1 VRAQF
6 NAMPPVAAVRRAWT
20 DPGNNPRW
28 HKTSQRM
35 VRAYM
40 PLLAE
45 ALDRLA
51 ASPPYGAR
59 VEHVKRRLLEFART
73 AGPTAGVAYTE
84 AVRIIREELG

>member
-1 VRAQF
+1 MRAQF

-20 DPGNNPRW
+20 DRGNNPRY

-51 ASPPYGAR
+51 AQPPQDAR
-59 VEHVKRRLLEFART
+59 VEHVKRRLLDLAKN
-73 AGPTAGVAYTE
+73 AGPTAAVAYTE

>member
-1 VRAQF
+1 MRAQF

-59 VEHVKRRLLEFART
+59 VDHVNRRLLDLAKS
-73 AGPTAGVAYTE
+73 AGPLTAVAYTE